1 MTPFTL
7 VLMDCTR
14 KEQIDG
20 AHSFVATDRS
30 GRFGLQAGHETFV
43 TCLQP
48 GLARYKTDDSHWHYT
63 AQPGATLWF
72 HNNRLQ
78 LMTTQFVLSDSRQQ
92 LLHLL
97 ETRWQQ
103 ESETQDTTLRNVTQM
118 EQALARRLWEMNQQG
133 GQL

>member
-48 GLARYKTDDSHWHYT
+48 GLARYKTDDSHWHYI
-63 AQPGATLWF
+63 AQPGALA
-72 HNNRLQ
+72 HLALHQ
-78 LMTTQFVLSDSRQQ
+78 EVAHEDQPGGPDVAPVLSR
-92 LLHLL
+92 
-97 ETRWQQ
+97 E
-103 ESETQDTTLRNVTQM
+103 
-118 EQALARRLWEMNQQG
+118 A
-133 GQL
+133 

>member
-48 GLARYKTDDSHWHYT
+48 GLARYKTDDSHWHYI

-97 ETRWQQ
+97 LIYRQVQ
-103 ESETQDTTLRNVTQM
+103 LRQLHRQSLDFSNRIG
-118 EQALARRLWEMNQQG
+118 LLRLE
-133 GQL
+133 